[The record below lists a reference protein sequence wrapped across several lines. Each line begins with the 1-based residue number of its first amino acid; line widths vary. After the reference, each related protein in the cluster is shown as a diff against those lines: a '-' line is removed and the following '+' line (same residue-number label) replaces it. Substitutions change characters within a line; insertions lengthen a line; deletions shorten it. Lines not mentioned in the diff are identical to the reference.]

1 MKLHR
6 QENGQVC
13 LEVVGINAF
22 NPTKGIIEAGSA
34 RTIMG
39 IMVDN
44 QYDTESFRARLINV
58 KQVNRNQRT
67 LKNLMETFKR
77 NIDSAKSNQMLTN
90 TTIPFDLPDEGVKIA
105 VKVIDR

>member
-1 MKLHR
+1 MHR

-39 IMVDN
+39 AMVDN
-44 QYDTESFRARLINV
+44 PYDTESFRARLINV

-67 LKNLMETFKR
+67 LNPNPPKRCTLELTPGLMGKGGRTGQARF
-77 NIDSAKSNQMLTN
+77 Q
-90 TTIPFDLPDEGVKIA
+90 
-105 VKVIDR
+105 